1 VAPSPGPVTVT
12 VTGSGLPSSVT
23 TVASRNADH
32 AAAAT
37 RSAGT
42 PPSPM
47 RASSR
52 PTVSAVTPSPAGTS
66 IVAVPSKAA
75 PSCRPRSRRSGVKR
89 QFSSRPP
96 GTSKAS
102 TS

>member
-1 VAPSPGPVTVT
+1 MTVT
-12 VTGSGLPSSVT
+12 VTGAGVPSSVT

-42 PPSPM
+42 PPWPI
-47 RASSR
+47 RGSSR
-52 PTVSAVTPSPAGTS
+52 LTVSADAPSTV
-66 IVAVPSKAA
+66 IVAVPSKTAV
-75 PSCRPRSRRSGVKR
+75 PLCRPRRRRMGVNR

-96 GTSKAS
+96 GISNAS

>member
-1 VAPSPGPVTVT
+1 MT
-12 VTGSGLPSSVT
+12 VTGPGVPLSVT

-52 PTVSAVTPSPAGTS
+52 PTVSTVTPSVAVTS
-66 IVAVPSKAA
+66 TFAVPSNVAV
-75 PSCRPRSRRSGVKR
+75 PSCRPRSRRIGVKR